1 MNPLSAYPLARVV
14 DLFKENC
21 DLSSLGVKD
30 QPTLTVAFEI
40 LIERKNE
47 ILRSHDWTCAVFSYL
62 KKIDGLNV
70 QFKEE
75 IAKLAFIPL
84 AGSHVKNHLQ
94 TLESQL
100 FSRNH

>member
-1 MNPLSAYPLARVV
+1 MSAYPLARVV
-14 DLFKENC
+14 DLFKEHC

-40 LIERKNE
+40 LMERKNE
-47 ILRSHDWTCAVFSYL
+47 ILRSHDWTCTVFSYL

-84 AGSHVKNHLQ
+84 AGLHVWTSTG
-94 TLESQL
+94 TLKML
-100 FSRNH
+100 FF